1 MATGFTEFLDNFVK
15 NHDNRQLLAL
25 PLAILAVSLIILLV
39 SFLSSGSPVT
49 LGMEFQGGTQ
59 VSLETTDSP
68 AVLKEAFSSYPLIDV
83 RQAGGRVVLEFGVMD
98 NDKQRQ
104 LEKDVMS
111 RYSNV
116 EIRQIGPVYGKDLQ
130 VQALWALFISFI
142 GMSIVVFLLFRSPVP
157 SFAVIL
163 SAFSDITIALA
174 FMKVAGVELSLGT
187 LAALLMLIGYSVD
200 SDILLTNRVLKR
212 RGTIEEKV
220 SRAIETGI
228 TMTSTVLVALMA
240 MYVVSTYLYLI
251 IPSFTQIPLLSQI
264 SIVLL
269 AGLFA
274 DIMNTWLLNT
284 GILRWYAMKPEFK
297 GRYNR

>member
-98 NDKQRQ
+98 NEKQRQ

-130 VQALWALFISFI
+130 VQALWAIFISFI

-157 SFAVIL
+157 SLAVIL

-228 TMTSTVLVALMA
+228 TMTSTVLAALLA

>member
-1 MATGFTEFLDNFVK
+1 MATGLTEFLDNFVK
-15 NHDNRQLLAL
+15 NHDNRQLLAF

-39 SFLSSGSPVT
+39 SFSSSGSPVT

-59 VSLETTDSP
+59 ISVETINSP
-68 AVLKEAFSSYPLIDV
+68 AALKEAYSSYHIIDA
-83 RQAGGRVVLEFGVMD
+83 RQAGSRIIMDFGVMD
-98 NDKQRQ
+98 NEKQSQ

-116 EIRQIGPVYGKDLQ
+116 EISQIGPVYGQSLQ
-130 VQALWALFISFI
+130 VQAIRALIISFI

-163 SAFSDITIALA
+163 SAFSDIAIALG
-174 FMKVAGVELSLGT
+174 FMKIAGVELSLGT

-212 RGTIEEKV
+212 RGTVEEKV
-220 SRAIETGI
+220 SRAIQTGV
-228 TMTSTVLVALMA
+228 TMTSTALVALA
-240 MYVVSTYLYLI
+240 IMYLVSTYLYLI

-264 SIVLL
+264 SIVLI

-284 GILRWYAMKPEFK
+284 GILRWYVLKPEFG